1 METVTFESLV
11 SMLGAPG
18 AILFLMWWHS
28 RGADKPRDAG
38 AELIAKVDKLTE
50 ATDKISHRLTRVE
63 VILEERK

>member
-18 AILFLMWWHS
+18 AILFLMWWNS
-28 RGADKPRDAG
+28 RGAEKPRDAG